1 MLVLCNKTKRACKG
15 RIPYKSFC
23 SRKPGVSY
31 VLICLG
37 LLMIGEP
44 VQLLEQ
50 LEPGH
55 LPEVPHLD
63 SASVQLSFTH
73 SSSVH
78 FSFIFTIPKD
88 WLCRDIIFY
97 TIIHCWSFFSQRG
110 QSILYHICRVPVLA
124 MLRFHSRE
132 ILKKCFWRST
142 LLFLSHLRP
151 ISIKFPHT
159 GIKASSN

>member
-1 MLVLCNKTKRACKG
+1 M
-15 RIPYKSFC
+15 
-23 SRKPGVSY
+23 
-31 VLICLG
+31 G

-88 WLCRDIIFY
+88 WLCRDIKFY

-124 MLRFHSRE
+124 RLRFHSRE